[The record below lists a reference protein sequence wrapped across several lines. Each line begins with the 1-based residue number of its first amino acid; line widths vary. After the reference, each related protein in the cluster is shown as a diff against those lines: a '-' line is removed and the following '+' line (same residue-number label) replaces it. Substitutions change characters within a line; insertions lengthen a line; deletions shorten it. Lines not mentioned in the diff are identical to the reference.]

1 MNIFMRCKLWD
12 VIFFP
17 FCSFIPFIHLSLPSL
32 SLGFSAFTH
41 SFVHSLFF
49 HSFLLHI
56 HDEREWN
63 GRIAESP
70 LRNQSW
76 WQVMKRLKDQT
87 LWRISSRRNTFRGKE
102 EKNER
107 FFPCCFFFPS
117 TEFFLSHLTLFS
129 SLSFDSLLFFG
140 RNIKARFRPLRGD
153 WVKFPSRS
161 KGRESKKQREK
172 RSGKAGDSKIVA
184 KRSHFCI
191 R

>member
-32 SLGFSAFTH
+32 SLVFSAFTH

-63 GRIAESP
+63 GRIAGVSLEKPILMASDETSEGSNIVRNFLKKKYFSRGRRKERTFFPFLVFSSRLPNSLPLPHIISP
-70 LRNQSW
+70 LS
-76 WQVMKRLKDQT
+76 L
-87 LWRISSRRNTFRGKE
+87 
-102 EKNER
+102 
-107 FFPCCFFFPS
+107 
-117 TEFFLSHLTLFS
+117 
-129 SLSFDSLLFFG
+129 SLSFDSLPFSLHLFFG

-161 KGRESKKQREK
+161 KGRESKKQREREVERREIQK
-172 RSGKAGDSKIVA
+172 
-184 KRSHFCI
+184 
-191 R
+191 